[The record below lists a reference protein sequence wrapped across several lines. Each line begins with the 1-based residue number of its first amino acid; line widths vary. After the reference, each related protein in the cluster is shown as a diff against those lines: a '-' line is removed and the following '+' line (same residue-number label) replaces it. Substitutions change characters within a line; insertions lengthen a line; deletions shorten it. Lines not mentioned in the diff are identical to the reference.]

1 MYYIEKNNK
10 IALFSSDKQVLENTI
25 RFSADYKDAEIQ
37 ETEEGYTIVDFELV
51 TIEEYN
57 LIELN
62 KAKQVKIQEND
73 TARDEA
79 LNQGVTYKDI
89 LFDSDTDQ
97 KVNLLATVSMMSDDD
112 VITWY
117 GKDNQPLVCTK
128 QDLLNIGGLITQ
140 LHSFCWTKNA
150 EIKSEI
156 SEATTSE
163 ELDNIEID
171 YVLAVED
178 VNGSNGGEQA

>member
-1 MYYIEKNNK
+1 MYYVEKDNK
-10 IALFSSDKQVLENTI
+10 IVLFHTDRQVLENTI
-25 RFSADYKDAEIQ
+25 RYSADYQGSEIQ
-37 ETEEGYTIVDFELV
+37 ETEEGYTIVDFKLV

-62 KAKQVKIQEND
+62 KAKQVKIQDND
-73 TARDEA
+73 TARDDA
-79 LNQGVTYKDI
+79 LNQGVTYKNI

-112 VITWY
+112 VITWF

-140 LHSFCWTKNA
+140 LHSFCWNKNA
-150 EIKSEI
+150 EIKQEI
-156 SEATTSE
+156 SEATTIT
-163 ELDNIEID
+163 ELDNIVINYNIGD
-171 YVLAVED
+171 
-178 VNGSNGGEQA
+178 